1 MKEQLNKARGLAVA
15 GITAMVFC
23 FTSCG
28 VEVGNP
34 GSVTLVTRPPA
45 SVSGYQIVDA
55 ANRRVRIPGDIT
67 SIVTTDFST
76 SSLLIAS
83 GQTGCLSGFDAVFAE
98 SFLAREM
105 GAPLADLPVVTN
117 EEGLDVDAILRIDP
131 DLVLL
136 ASRYQD
142 RLPELER
149 AGLNVVV
156 ADADTLDGFS
166 QVSTYGIF
174 LDRSRPL
181 ARDTVDVVFSVEAV
195 LKKAD
200 TVSVYLAGAED
211 YWQPADRGLMTELVE
226 IAGGRSAAE
235 GREGQPVTPEQLLE
249 WDPDFILLP
258 GGAAYTEEDILADE
272 RLAGLYAVRNN
283 RILTLP
289 EALEAADSYSM
300 LVGMQVQWLAMQLHP
315 EFFEKQAV
323 CEEILDF
330 YQKRYGISLTMEDL
344 EG

>member
-1 MKEQLNKARGLAVA
+1 MKEQLNKARRLAVA

-28 VEVGNP
+28 VEVGDP

-45 SVSGYQIVDA
+45 SVSGYQIMDA

-83 GQTGCLSGFDAVFAE
+83 GQTACLSGFDAVFAG

-105 GAPLADLPVVTN
+105 GAPLADVPVVTN

-166 QVSTYGIF
+166 RVSTYGIF
-174 LDRSRPL
+174 FRSIPPLGPGYSRCCIQRRSRL
-181 ARDTVDVVFSVEAV
+181 EKGGYRF
-195 LKKAD
+195 
-200 TVSVYLAGAED
+200 
-211 YWQPADRGLMTELVE
+211 GLS
-226 IAGGRSAAE
+226 GGR
-235 GREGQPVTPEQLLE
+235 
-249 WDPDFILLP
+249 
-258 GGAAYTEEDILADE
+258 
-272 RLAGLYAVRNN
+272 
-283 RILTLP
+283 
-289 EALEAADSYSM
+289 
-300 LVGMQVQWLAMQLHP
+300 
-315 EFFEKQAV
+315 
-323 CEEILDF
+323 
-330 YQKRYGISLTMEDL
+330 
-344 EG
+344 